1 MGNYG
6 EGVKMAY
13 ESFRKAGMEK
23 LSLKLYPAD
32 RHELLN
38 ELDKRQVY
46 EDVYSW
52 IVERVKE
59 YQIL

>member
-1 MGNYG
+1 
-6 EGVKMAY
+6 
-13 ESFRKAGMEK
+13 MEK